1 MQELMTVGQFLSRYS
16 ISRTEFYR
24 QVNSGRLRLTKL
36 GTASRVARADAD
48 GWLASLPTSGGPA
61 APERLK

>member
-1 MQELMTVGQFLSRYS
+1 MLLELMTVADFLSRYS

-24 QVNSGRLRLTKL
+24 HVQAGRIRLTKL

-48 GWLASLPTSGGPA
+48 AWLASLPVRSGGSA
-61 APERLK
+61 NA